1 MLPTIIHPKPP
12 APAHLRVQT
21 HRPLWY
27 RAMLWMGYAQ
37 QTNKD
42 NIIDL
47 KEWKLFVKERKV
59 AGCKDLL
66 PGF

>member
-1 MLPTIIHPKPP
+1 
-12 APAHLRVQT
+12 
-21 HRPLWY
+21 
-27 RAMLWMGYAQ
+27 MLWMGYAQ